1 MTDATSH
8 APANT
13 GAARQTASPEV
24 DWIRD
29 NAALK
34 AACEHWLALPA
45 IGVDT
50 EFVRTRTYYARLGLI
65 QIGSAGR
72 CWLIDPL
79 PIDDWSPLAQ
89 VLGSRQTRKLIHSGS
104 EDIEIFQRLSETPL
118 AGFFDT
124 QIAAALCGLG
134 PSLSYQALVFE
145 LCGKE
150 IEKDVTRSDWLARP
164 LSPAQ
169 IRYAALDV
177 AHLDSLYEQLSG
189 KLASLG
195 RTRWLE
201 ADCDQ
206 LTTRVGL
213 DDVLKTQFQ
222 RFKQVWRL
230 NGPQRSALAGLLRWR
245 EVTAR
250 DLDRPRSHI
259 LTDNDLLALVRDL
272 PADRES
278 MMALTLE
285 RSRSVGRR
293 SKVLLDVLRTASGEQ
308 DHPPKQPEPLD
319 RSARTLVSQL
329 RAAIAEQAQTLG
341 IAPEVLCGKR
351 DLLHLLQVGE
361 PTAKLSGW
369 RFDLVRP
376 LVAEHLPT

>member
-1 MTDATSH
+1 MTDATPP
-8 APANT
+8 APSDSP
-13 GAARQTASPEV
+13 AATQAQTPDV
-24 DWIRD
+24 NWIRD
-29 NAALK
+29 SAALK
-34 AACEHWLALPA
+34 DACDYWLTLPA

-65 QIGSAGR
+65 QIGSPGR

-79 PIDDWSPLAQ
+79 PIDDWAPFAQ
-89 VLGSRQTRKLIHSGS
+89 VLGSEQTRKLIHSGS
-104 EDIEIFQRLSETPL
+104 EDIEIFQRLSEQPL

-134 PSLSYQALVFE
+134 PSLSYQALVGE

-177 AHLDSLYEQLSG
+177 AHLDSLYEQLS
-189 KLASLG
+189 KRLAELQ
-195 RTRWLE
+195 RTAWLE
-201 ADCDQ
+201 ADCNQ
-206 LTTRVGL
+206 LVSRVEL
-213 DDVLKTQFQ
+213 DDVLKLQFQ

-259 LTDNDLLALVRDL
+259 LTDNDLLALARDL
-272 PADRES
+272 PGDRES
-278 MMALTLE
+278 MMALSLE
-285 RSRSVGRR
+285 RGRSVGRR
-293 SKVLLDVLRTASGEQ
+293 AKVLLDVLRAADGAQE
-308 DHPPKQPEPLD
+308 HPPRQPEPLD

-329 RAAIAEQAQTLG
+329 RAAIAEQAQKLG

-351 DLLHLLQVGE
+351 DLLHLLQVGQ
-361 PTAKLSGW
+361 PNPKLSGW